1 MQAGM
6 KNFPLLGK
14 PWRRGHRAGNARP
27 YGPYWNYD
35 KIRRGDHRSPA
46 GPMKAS
52 APTGC
57 GKKSMEA
64 GGQSSL
70 PLHYKIEH
78 GAEKRRGGVKFL
90 LVFYGKSGY
99 NILYARSGMPRS
111 RDPYLEEF

>member
-1 MQAGM
+1 MEDLFA
-6 KNFPLLGK
+6 
-14 PWRRGHRAGNARP
+14 AARP
-27 YGPYWNYD
+27 RVHGVD
-35 KIRRGDHRSPA
+35 IIEVLVGAGDHWSPA

-64 GGQSSL
+64 GGQSCLS
-70 PLHYKIEH
+70 LHYKIEH
-78 GAEKRRGGVKFL
+78 GAENRRGGVKFL